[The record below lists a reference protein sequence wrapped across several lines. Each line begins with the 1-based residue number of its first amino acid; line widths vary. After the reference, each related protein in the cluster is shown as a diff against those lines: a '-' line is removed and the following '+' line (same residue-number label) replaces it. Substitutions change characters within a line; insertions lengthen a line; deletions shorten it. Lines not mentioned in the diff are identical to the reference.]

1 MTAPRLTGSR
11 VTMLTPEEQ
20 AQLAVMQAD
29 LHAQT
34 ADNDG
39 PISDDELARR
49 FTGRHGDDFRHVA
62 TLGRWFKW
70 SGSHW
75 KQEDSLAVVDAARAS
90 CRLDLGQALVDLE
103 KPHER
108 KQLRSKLGAAP
119 TVFAVERLARSDRR
133 HAVTVDALD
142 ADPWHLNTPGGLL
155 DLRTGALRPSNPS
168 DLITKSTAAAPMPDY
183 PIFQRVLERA
193 LPDVEVRDYVQRL
206 IGYCISGVVREHI
219 VALCYGA
226 GGNGKSVIFN
236 AVRYALGDYGVTLG
250 SEVLMESHNDRHPTE
265 IAVLRGAR
273 LALCSEVDSGRRW
286 NEARLKRLSGGDPI
300 TARLISRDPFEFQPS
315 HKLIMLAN
323 AKPGLRTVDEAIR
336 RRIQL
341 IEFSQTIPPDQRDPT
356 LPEKLKAEA
365 GGILTWALKGCLDW
379 QADGLRPPQ
388 AVLDATDRYLDQQDA
403 VAEWMRD
410 CCRLIGD
417 ESLTTLH
424 GSYRDWCRANGVA
437 EVGRN
442 TFGDQLE
449 ARGIRRVEV
458 RKKVWLFVGISVA
471 PRTEARHAG

>member
-1 MTAPRLTGSR
+1 
-11 VTMLTPEEQ
+11 MLTLEEQ
-20 AQLAVMQAD
+20 ARAAVMRAD

-34 ADNDG
+34 ADNNG

-49 FTGRHGDDFRHVA
+49 FTERHGDDFRHVA
-62 TLGRWFKW
+62 TLKRWFKW

-103 KPHER
+103 NDHER
-108 KQLRSKLGAAP
+108 KKLRSKLGAAP

-168 DLITKSTAAAPMPDY
+168 DLITKSTAAAPMPDC

-206 IGYCISGVVREHI
+206 IGYCISGEVREHI

-424 GSYRDWCRANGVA
+424 GSYREWCRANGVPD
-437 EVGRN
+437 VGRN

-471 PRTEARHAG
+471 PRTDARHAV

>member
-1 MTAPRLTGSR
+1 
-11 VTMLTPEEQ
+11 MLTPEEQ
-20 AQLAVMQAD
+20 ARAAVMQAD

-49 FTGRHGDDFRHVA
+49 FTERHGDDFRHVA

-70 SGSHW
+70 SGCHW
-75 KQEDSLAVVDAARAS
+75 KQDDSLAVFDAARAS
-90 CRLDLGQALVDLE
+90 CRRDLGQALVDLE

-119 TVFAVERLARSDRR
+119 TVAAVERLARSDRR
-133 HAVTVDALD
+133 HAVTIDALD
-142 ADPWHLNTPGGLL
+142 ADPWLLNTPGGLL
-155 DLRTGALRPSNPS
+155 DLRTGAVRPSNPS
-168 DLITKSTAAAPMPDY
+168 DLITKITAAAPMPDC
-183 PIFQRVLERA
+183 PTFQRVLERA
-193 LPDVEVRDYVQRL
+193 LPDLEVREYVQRL
-206 IGYCISGVVREHI
+206 IGYCISGEVREHI

-250 SEVLMESHNDRHPTE
+250 SEVLLESHNDRHPTE

-300 TARLISRDPFEFQPS
+300 TARLICRDPFEFQPS

-336 RRIQL
+336 RRIQM
-341 IEFSQTIPPDQRDPT
+341 IEFNQTIPPDQRDPT

-365 GGILTWALKGCLDW
+365 GGILTWALVGCLNW
-379 QADGLRPPQ
+379 QDGGLRPPQ
-388 AVLDATDRYLDQQDA
+388 SVLDATDRYLDQQDT

-410 CCRLIGD
+410 CCRAIGE

-424 GSYRDWCRANGVA
+424 GSYREWCKANGIA
-437 EVGRN
+437 EAGRN

-458 RKKVWLFVGISVA
+458 RAKVSRFVGISVA
-471 PRTEARHAG
+471 PRAAARHAG

>member
-1 MTAPRLTGSR
+1 MSERLT
-11 VTMLTPEEQ
+11 PDE
-20 AQLAVMQAD
+20 LARAKEMQAE

-39 PISDDELARR
+39 PISDDDLARR
-49 FTGRHGDDFRHVA
+49 FTKRHGDDFRYVA

-75 KQEDSLAVVDAARAS
+75 KQDDSLAVFDAVRAS
-90 CRLDLGQALVDLE
+90 CYVELGQALVELD
-103 KPHER
+103 KTTER
-108 KQLRSKLGAAP
+108 KQLRSKLGAAQ
-119 TVFAVERLARSDRR
+119 TVAAVERLIKADRC
-133 HAVTVDALD
+133 HAVTMDALD
-142 ADPWHLNTPGGLL
+142 ADPWLLNTPGGVL

-168 DLITKSTAAAPMPDY
+168 DLITKITAAAPMPEC
-183 PIFQRVLERA
+183 PTFQRVLERA
-193 LPDVEVRDYVQRL
+193 LPDVEVREYVQRL
-206 IGYCISGVVREHI
+206 VGYCLTGEVRENI
-219 VALCYGA
+219 VALVYGA
-226 GGNGKSVIFN
+226 GGNGKSLIFN
-236 AVRYALGDYGVTLG
+236 AIRYALRDYAITLG

-273 LALCSEVDSGRRW
+273 MALCSEVDSGRRW
-286 NEARLKRLSGGDPI
+286 NEARLKRLSGGDAI
-300 TARLISRDPFEFQPS
+300 TARLIARDPFEFPPT

-336 RRIQL
+336 RRIHL
-341 IEFSQTIPPDQRDPT
+341 IEFNQTIPPEERDPT

-365 GGILTWALKGCLDW
+365 GGILTWASVGCLDW
-379 QADGLRPPQ
+379 QDGGLRPPQ
-388 AVLDATDRYLDQQDA
+388 SVLDATDRYLDQQDT

-410 CCRLIGD
+410 CCRAIGE

-424 GSYRDWCRANGVA
+424 GSYREWCKVNGIVEA
-437 EVGRN
+437 GRN

-458 RKKVWLFVGISVA
+458 RAKVSRFVGISVA
-471 PRTEARHAG
+471 PRAEARHVG